1 MLHRYVFM
9 NVPHMCLFAC
19 VCVYVYTVCV
29 SQWGTCPSW
38 FPAAGLA
45 ALIGAESADPAEQ
58 LEVRLALTHWSWK
71 HAQKTDQHLQHF
83 TYSSI
88 LLSLSL
94 LLYCIALQCTFE
106 QCCFNLISKLH
117 YTKPNWTSIEQDW
130 INMNKTELYQTTL
143 KKINSTIPK
152 QNWIHPNLN

>member
-1 MLHRYVFM
+1 MPAGTCLYMLHRYLFM
-9 NVPHMCLFAC
+9 NVPHMCLFVQYIFC
-19 VCVYVYTVCV
+19 VCI
-29 SQWGTCPSW
+29 SRWGTCPSW

-58 LEVRLALTHWSWK
+58 LEVQLALTHWCWK

-88 LLSLSL
+88 LLSL

-106 QCCFNLISKLH
+106 QCCFNLISKLF
-117 YTKPNWTSIEQDW
+117 Y
-130 INMNKTELYQTTL
+130 TTL
-143 KKINSTIPK
+143 
-152 QNWIHPNLN
+152 NWIELISNRTEFIWTKLNSIKLLIWRNWMQLY